1 MAAIIYFA
9 GAIQFAIALNGSSYS
24 RHLIHLVISL
34 ELVLLSIALLLVNM
48 SFYFDDL
55 LGATLALYLLPL
67 AGAESAV
74 ALALLVA
81 FYPARLNLLIARPNL
96 SSRLAI
102 LRSVTHHFHFVL
114 MRQRYEW
121 DQYFNSGT
129 LSSTQPTDRSP

>member
-81 FYPARLNLLIARPNL
+81 FYPTRLNLLIASEVVKL
-96 SSRLAI
+96 S
-102 LRSVTHHFHFVL
+102 
-114 MRQRYEW
+114 E
-121 DQYFNSGT
+121 
-129 LSSTQPTDRSP
+129 